1 MSGSYLSLHALKS
14 AAALDIHGDDED
26 ARLLAVL
33 EAASRLV
40 DRHCNR
46 HFFEL
51 SAVRSFDG
59 TGSSRLHLPD
69 LIGVDP
75 PGIRTDDDM
84 DGVLETAWAPS
95 EYLLLPSNADPE
107 TTGNPLSRPYTAVE
121 ANPSHRRRLP
131 KGRKIEIAG
140 RWGWWRHLR
149 RAPEG
154 LSSAVDAAAA
164 IALSGDSGVEAGQTL
179 LVDSEQLY
187 VRGRSGDSLEVDRG
201 VNGTVSGGARSGR
214 DGLDIRVPGPGRHG
228 HAPAGGASVARAE
241 QDGDRRWRRSRAGG
255 SAPAERVPQAR
266 PRRLAVAYVFTIRRK
281 P

>member
-14 AAALDIHGDDED
+14 AAALDIHGDDQD

-75 PGIRTDDDM
+75 PGIRTDDDR
-84 DGVLETAWAPS
+84 DGVFETAWAPS

-107 TTGNPLSRPYTAVE
+107 TAGNPLSRPYTVVE
-121 ANPSHRRRLP
+121 ASPAAGQRKFP
-131 KGRKIEIAG
+131 KGRRIEITG

-154 LSSAVDAAAA
+154 LSSAVDADAAA

-179 LVDSEQLY
+179 LVDLEQLY
-187 VRGRSGDSLEVDRG
+187 VRGRSGDSLVVDRG
-201 VNGTVSGGARSGR
+201 VNGTAPAAHEAGATVWIYEYPAPVATATLLQAVRLWRAPNRTATGVD
-214 DGLDIRVPGPGRHG
+214 DGLEPEARLLLSGYRR
-228 HAPAGGASVARAE
+228 PALGV
-241 QDGDRRWRRSRAGG
+241 
-255 SAPAERVPQAR
+255 
-266 PRRLAVAYVFTIRRK
+266 
-281 P
+281 

>member
-14 AAALDIHGDDED
+14 APALDIHGVDQD
-26 ARLLAVL
+26 ARLMAVL

-75 PGIRTDDDM
+75 PGIRADDDM
-84 DGVLETAWAPS
+84 DGVFETAWAPS

-107 TTGNPLSRPYTAVE
+107 TAGNPLSRPYTAVE
-121 ANPSHRRRLP
+121 ASPAAWKGKFL
-131 KGRKIEIAG
+131 KGRKIEITG

-164 IALSGDSGVEAGQTL
+164 AIALSGNSGVEAGQTL
-179 LVDSEQLY
+179 LVDSEQLF
-187 VRGRSGDSLEVDRG
+187 VRSRSGDSLVVDRG
-201 VNGTVSGGARSGR
+201 VNGTVPAAHEAGAPVWKYEYPAPVAAATLLQAVRLWRAPNRTAPGVD
-214 DGLDIRVPGPGRHG
+214 DGLEPEARLLLSGYRR
-228 HAPAGGASVARAE
+228 PALGV
-241 QDGDRRWRRSRAGG
+241 
-255 SAPAERVPQAR
+255 
-266 PRRLAVAYVFTIRRK
+266 
-281 P
+281 